1 MARRPTAERD
11 PQHPSRREF
20 LVASASLAAAV
31 GLAGCGG
38 ARLAGGDD
46 GGPGDDGG
54 AGAGDGGGGG
64 SDRATGGDGGG
75 NGPRVVDVYDAQ
87 VVSGSTIVDARATA
101 MFEAGILALANA
113 GDLATAWRQLLPTVD
128 ATTKIGIKINGRN
141 AYLPTSLTIL
151 GKLIADLEQYLG
163 ASRSNIVVW
172 DTLAQD
178 LAKTSANNVNQG
190 KAFTAA
196 NLGGGVTVKG
206 GDSGDGF
213 TNASLTTSEGAR
225 SIPLSNIP
233 LSVTDL
239 TINMNLLKHHYG
251 AGVTGAIKNLGV
263 GCMQSQYAQQT
274 YHKAHGV
281 EAGANAIP
289 RTFLPA
295 VVGYLKDRLANLHII
310 EGFFAIRDRGPDCA
324 ITDLPGRLLM
334 STDPVALDA
343 HELDVINDLRA
354 AQSIAPVS
362 ATLVDWLDGAVAL
375 GLGTRTD
382 YDYVSLTM

>member
-1 MARRPTAERD
+1 MTKPTDTR
-11 PQHPSRREF
+11 HPSRREF
-20 LVASASLAAAV
+20 LVASASLAAV

-38 ARLAGGDD
+38 ERLGGDD
-46 GGPGDDGG
+46 GGGGDG
-54 AGAGDGGGGG
+54 GAGDGGGGG
-64 SDRATGGDGGG
+64 SDRALPDGGG
-75 NGPRVVDVYDAQ
+75 GGPRVVDVYDAQ

-101 MFEAGILALANA
+101 MFEAGIVALANA
-113 GDLATAWRQLLPTVD
+113 GDLATAWAQLLPTVD
-128 ATTKIGIKINGRN
+128 GTTRIGIKVNARN
-141 AYLPTSLTIL
+141 ASLPTSISIL
-151 GKLIADLEQYLG
+151 GKLIADLVQYRG

-178 LAKTSANNVNQG
+178 LAKTSNNNVNQG
-190 KAFTAA
+190 QAITAA

-206 GDSGDGF
+206 SDAGDGF
-213 TNASLTTSEGAR
+213 TTASLTTSEGAK

-233 LSVTDL
+233 LATTDI

-251 AGVTGAIKNLGV
+251 AGVTGAIKNLAV

-281 EAGANAIP
+281 SAGANAIP

-295 VVGYLKDRLANLHII
+295 VVNHLKDRLANLHII
-310 EGFFAIRDRGPDCA
+310 EGFFAIRDGGPDCA
-324 ITDLPGRLLM
+324 ITDLLGRLLM

-343 HELDVINDLRA
+343 HELDVINELRA
-354 AQSIAPVS
+354 AKSIAPVS
-362 ATLVDWLDGAVAL
+362 TTLVDWLDGAVEL